1 MAKKKIDNYTF
12 RPGISFLGNLYPD
25 EWQSFYD
32 NVPFIKAE
40 LTAYLNYRIDIDT
53 DVNLYPNAVRLL
65 ENNVNFIKEEA
76 TAWIATQVAGNFA
89 GFVGYTYDV
98 AKCKRDIG
106 YVLAAYIHD
115 IRYGGNEDT
124 RSVVGKYWINNEPQV
139 DGDRQAEVKTHEFIR
154 DLITDYI
161 FPRAAYTP
169 LQLVAT
175 RYTVAPSAETTAAA
189 RIDTL
194 SAVTTTVIAN
204 GLSSMPAISY
214 KAAPYENY
222 TFNSEK
228 CQRDL
233 GYVLDAYLHDLRYGG
248 NEQTRFTIQKYY
260 DNGVLQVDGSGQAEV
275 EGHEFIRNLIINSVM
290 QNQAGTT
297 LYPEA
302 VRLLTLNK
310 PYLQNE
316 IVGWI
321 ANEVLDATKCE
332 RDIGYL
338 IDGVKYDIALGTN
351 YNALF
356 LGLAEFNSIDNDFF
370 VIDTIQRTKTAIA
383 ALPNVAASTAAVARN
398 NAFFNEV
405 VDIIENGR
413 ENANELILAEPS
425 NATVSRIAAKNQ
437 LVSNKNFLA
446 AEVNAWVAEQY
457 PTADHDP
464 VKCARDVKYAIDAL
478 CYDILYGGN
487 SATYDQARFFF
498 YGFANGTTG
507 IDPTHRLQTVAAYVH
522 LKQVI
527 GQIVLNEFVTKT
539 DGNTLTQNRTFPAAN
554 SADATICQDLV
565 QITATV
571 VAATTQTQAN
581 TILSGIVRTTPSITF
596 ATAPL
601 QTAFNAITTG
611 KTSVIN
617 EVVVFKGYTYDAAKC
632 VRDSGYVIDAL
643 IYDLENNGNEE
654 SRRIAQKYYI
664 DGVFQVDGSR
674 IPEIASYRF
683 LQEVIVDYIFPR
695 VNAPDYQI
703 VYPQILTAPSAESG
717 AYARITELTNVFINF
732 LEDGPTSLPAVSPRT
747 VPYQTVEEQIVDPS
761 KAYDP
766 EAGTVILTLSNNLV
780 NIIEQGESSLPAK
793 EAAGYGL
800 IKFQGSIRLE
810 DLLLITNTSKNVVIY
825 NFSTNTAGGD
835 LVPEF
840 DGDDDFVAFKQV
852 TDRVVHLRLNS
863 DTSTMDE
870 TDELQIFVE
879 SAEMKVR
886 PYDFGT
892 DAIERH
898 RVAAPQSMLDAD
910 FEYGLQPTKWQAIG
924 IARGYPSVYEIPGS
938 DFEVTAITSDASFPS
953 NGVGASTITVTTAA
967 PHNLSTG
974 TPITV
979 AGLDTAISGISRAEG
994 AFVIVTIPTPTTL
1007 TYFAKSRV
1015 GNTSGT
1021 SLKTTYTQIRKGG
1034 FYTGA
1039 SIGIP
1044 TINLLSNGTSG
1055 TFVTQFDTPSATSKF
1070 AVASGTIPSIGSPM
1084 NAAVGIGFGSQ
1095 VTAVVG
1101 SGGVIVTPTVL
1112 GDYAPTLLGLTTLTV
1127 ASSSGIV
1134 IGLGANDQTGSST
1147 FVESIAGTDVTFT
1160 RPFSGAIIGNT
1171 TTYTELTGTNEISI
1185 GSAATFNVV
1194 GNSSGYISV
1203 SVNTG
1208 GSDYQVGDVLR
1219 ILGSDLSGTSP
1230 ANDLLITVATV
1241 SSGSILTAD
1250 VISGTS
1256 VMSSGNET
1264 ISGINNSSYTA
1275 TSPDSTLGSGA
1286 TFDVTRSG
1294 TGFSSVINAGGT
1306 GYVKGTEFLI
1316 LGTVF
1321 TSNATP
1327 ANDVTITATQ
1337 TTSTFTGLLQDATSL
1352 SGSSAQ
1358 FNISRIG
1365 ATYTSLVVA
1374 FAGSGYASGE
1384 IVTIYGTQLG
1394 GNTPS
1399 NDLQIQVDNIGG
1411 GGEIIAASLVS
1422 GLIANE
1428 NAPGVI
1434 SQISTAGT
1442 GDDRTTI
1449 SNVPVV
1455 IVPGSGINGEF
1466 TITRTASGYT
1476 NVIVSDGGT
1485 AYLPGNRIRILGS
1498 DLGGANTTNDAIVSV
1513 TSVAP
1518 STGAITAAT
1527 VTGLGVAG
1535 INLQLYS
1542 SVTVSEFTTA
1552 TITSGTGLGF
1562 GTLATL
1568 QIIFQ
1573 EPHGIPP
1580 GGSFIVT
1587 VSSDNG
1593 SNNHSLANGSFSA
1606 TQIPTRN
1613 TITFQAR
1620 SPGVITGAPITGVV
1634 YPRPDSFFT
1643 HRPFDGGVQLGTG
1656 GPQHGVQAIRQ
1667 SKKYIRYQSGKGV
1680 MYTTGALFA
1689 PSYDVLTI
1697 LATDVEVGAT
1707 IEITLGDND
1716 HGLQRGAVIRLSGVT
1731 TGGYDGDYT
1740 VDEIV
1745 SERTFRIIAT
1755 KRVGTRKPTLS
1766 FNCQISTLRWKGAV
1780 VRAGVFDDQNGI
1792 FWEYDG
1798 QTLWAV
1804 QRTSTKQL
1812 AGTISVNSGS
1822 NRVTGLNSRFRDQIK
1837 AGDAVTIRGMT
1848 HIVTHV
1854 DSQTSMTVNPDFR
1867 GVNNVSNAKMSLV
1880 SEVRVQQS
1888 DFNKDRLNGTGPSG
1902 YDLDITKMQMIGIQY
1917 SWYGAGFIDFM
1928 LRGSDGNYVFAHRMR
1943 NSNINTE
1950 AYMRTGNL
1958 PVRYEVSNYGSNS
1971 SLVSDISNT
1980 ATVVSLASVAGFPE
1994 TGIVYIDNEMI
2005 SYTGID
2011 RTLNRLTG
2019 CTRSAQLDLFIAGA
2033 NRNFTAG
2040 VAADHSAGT
2049 GVILMN
2055 NTTTPLISHWG
2066 SAFLTDGLFDS
2077 DRGYIFNYASTGLSV
2092 STTKATAF
2100 LIRLAPSVSN
2110 AVVGDLGD
2118 RELLNRAQLLLKEIA
2133 VTSDTGTGGIIV
2145 EGVLNPQNY
2154 PANPSD
2160 IVWSGL
2166 TGVAAGGQ
2174 PSFAQIAPGGSVNWS
2189 GGVAQPTATATALNT
2204 VTANVTVP
2212 NKTAFNRATGSSFV
2226 YATQA
2231 SWNSSGATAGFS
2243 IAASDTKFQAGTTVS
2258 TIAASPSPVATTLGA
2273 LTSSMQTFFRSVNT
2287 TFPQGNG
2294 VTATLF
2300 FNNLGYVPFPVNS
2313 RITVTG
2319 VNPNAYNGTYIVTGA
2334 GNNFVQY
2341 NSTATGANNNGTI
2354 FTAYVAGQ
2362 TALNITE
2369 ASWNN
2374 MTSNVTQTGFSV
2386 TSAFPGGTTVSSVSG
2401 IQGTS
2406 PNRYY
2411 TVTMSQGLSADLP
2424 LSAQTINTAFGGS
2437 RTTTNNLF
2445 FTAASWTALPVDV
2458 PVAGTLTNDSGK
2470 FTGGTTIST
2479 ISGLQTFGGVGYYSV
2494 VFSNNCIGTLAGGT
2508 TVTFDTIPYY
2518 TLFITRTTAAAVNA
2532 NNTITLSLAQNSSV
2546 TNFVYFTQASWETL
2560 VSSYSA
2566 GAGTEVSDA
2575 KFAAGT
2581 RVATVST
2588 LRSFGGTGYYSV
2600 TFTQT
2605 SNAVVAGASTITFKF
2620 GQPPYALPGE
2630 QVFSF
2635 ISLPGSSDSLDLS
2648 ELKELT
2654 NTTLGG
2660 RGTFPN
2666 GPDVLAINIFKVS
2679 GTAVNANIIL
2689 RWGEAQA

>member
-1 MAKKKIDNYTF
+1 MAKRKIDNYTF
-12 RPGISFLGNLYPD
+12 RPGISYLGNLYPD
-25 EWQSFYD
+25 EWQSFSD

-53 DVNLYPNAVRLL
+53 EVNLYPNAVRIL
-65 ENNVNFIKEEA
+65 ENNINFIKEEA
-76 TAWIATQVAGNFA
+76 TAWIATQVAGNFP
-89 GFVGYTYDV
+89 GFVGYTYDS

-106 YVLAAYIHD
+106 FVLTAYIHD
-115 IRYGGNEDT
+115 VRYGGNEDT
-124 RSVVGKYWINNEPQV
+124 RTIVGKYWINNEPQV

-161 FPRAAYTP
+161 LPLASYTP
-169 LQLVAT
+169 LQLIAT
-175 RYTVAPSAETTAAA
+175 RYTTGPAAEANAAA

-194 SAVTTTVIAN
+194 SAITTTVIAN

-214 KAAPYENY
+214 KSAPYENY

-248 NEQTRFTIQKYY
+248 NEQTRLTIQKYY

-275 EGHEFIRNLIINSVM
+275 EGHEFVRDLIINNIM
-290 QNQAGTT
+290 QNEAGTI

-310 PYLQNE
+310 AYLQNE
-316 IVGWI
+316 ILGWI
-321 ANEVLDATKCE
+321 ANEVTEATKCE

-338 IDGVKYDIALGTN
+338 IDGAQYDIVLGTN

-356 LGLAEFNSIDNDFF
+356 LGLAEFNSLDNDFF

-405 VDIIENGR
+405 VDIIQNGR
-413 ENANELILAEPS
+413 GSANELVLAEPS

-437 LVSNKNFLA
+437 LVANKNFLA

-464 VKCARDVKYAIDAL
+464 VKCSRDVKYAIDAL

-498 YGFANGTTG
+498 YGFSSGAPG

-527 GQIVLNEFVTKT
+527 GQVVQNQTVTKT
-539 DGNTLTQNRTFPAAN
+539 TGNTLTQNQTFPAA
-554 SADATICQDLV
+554 SSSDAIICQNLV
-565 QITATV
+565 QITADV

-581 TILSGIVRTTPSITF
+581 TILSGIVRSVPSITF
-596 ATAPL
+596 ATSAL
-601 QTAFNAITTG
+601 QTAFNAITTA

-617 EVVVFKGYTYDAAKC
+617 SVVVFKGYTYDSAKC
-632 VRDSGYVIDAL
+632 IRDSGFVIDAL

-683 LQEVIVDYIFPR
+683 LQETIKNYIFPR

-703 VYPQILTAPSAESG
+703 VYPQILTAPSAEAG
-717 AYARITELTNVFINF
+717 AYARITELTDVFINF
-732 LEDGPTSLPAVSPRT
+732 LKDGPSSLPALSPRT
-747 VPYQTVEEQIVDPS
+747 VPYQTVEQQVVDTT

-766 EAGTVILTLSNNLV
+766 DAGTAILALSTALV
-780 NIIEQGESSLPAK
+780 NIIEQGLGALPVKAS
-793 EAAGYGL
+793 AGYGL
-800 IKFQGSIRLE
+800 IKFQGVVRLE
-810 DLLLITNTSKNVVIY
+810 DLLLITNTTKNVVIY
-825 NFSTNTAGGD
+825 NFSSNTAGGEII
-835 LVPEF
+835 PEF
-840 DGDDDFVAFKQV
+840 DGDDDFIAFKQV
-852 TDRVVHLRLNS
+852 TDRVVHLRLNV

-870 TDELQIFVE
+870 TDELQIFAE
-879 SAEMKVR
+879 APEMKVR

-898 RVAAPQSMLDAD
+898 RVASPQSMLDAD

-924 IARGYPSVYEIPGS
+924 IARGYPSVFEVPGS
-938 DFEVTAITSDASFPS
+938 DFEIVSITTDASFPN

-967 PHNLSTG
+967 PHGLSAG
-974 TPITV
+974 TPVTV

-994 AFVIVTIPTPTTL
+994 AFVLVTTPTPTTF

-1015 GNTSGT
+1015 GTTSGT
-1021 SLKTTYTQIRKGG
+1021 SLRTTYTQVRKGG

-1039 SIGIP
+1039 SIGSP

-1055 TFVTQFDTPSATSKF
+1055 NFVTQFDTPTATSRI
-1070 AVASGTIPSIGSPM
+1070 AIASGNIPSVGSPM
-1084 NAAVGIGFGSQ
+1084 NAATGIGFGSQ

-1101 SGGVIVTPTVL
+1101 AGGVVVTPTVL

-1127 ASSSGIV
+1127 ASTSGIV

-1147 FVESIAGTDVTFT
+1147 FVESIVGTNVTFT
-1160 RPFSGAIIGNT
+1160 RPFSGAVIGNT
-1171 TTYTELTGTNEISI
+1171 TTYTELTGTNEVSI

-1194 GNSSGYISV
+1194 GSSVGYISV
-1203 SVNTG
+1203 AVNSG

-1219 ILGSDLSGTSP
+1219 IVGTNLTGTSP
-1230 ANDLLITVATV
+1230 ANDLLIKVATV
-1241 SSGSILTAD
+1241 SGGAILTAD

-1256 VMSSGNET
+1256 VMSAPNQT
-1264 ISGINNSSYTA
+1264 VSGINSSSYTA
-1275 TSPDSTLGSGA
+1275 TSPDSTIGSGA
-1286 TFDVTRSG
+1286 TFNVTRNG
-1294 TGFSSVINAGGT
+1294 TAFTSVINAAGT

-1321 TSNATP
+1321 TNNTTP
-1327 ANDVTITATQ
+1327 ANDVEITVTQ
-1337 TTSTFTGLLQDATSL
+1337 TTATFTGLLQDATTL

-1358 FNISRIG
+1358 FSITRIG
-1365 ATYTSLVVA
+1365 ATYTSLVVS
-1374 FAGSGYASGE
+1374 FAGSGYANGE

-1394 GNTPS
+1394 GNNPS
-1399 NDLQIQVDNIGG
+1399 NDLRIQVDNVGG

-1422 GLIANE
+1422 GLVANE
-1428 NAPGVI
+1428 DAPGVI

-1442 GDDRTTI
+1442 GDNRTTI
-1449 SNVPVV
+1449 NNVPVL
-1455 IVPGSGINGEF
+1455 IVPGSGINCEF
-1466 TITRTASGYT
+1466 SITRTASGYT
-1476 NVIVSDGGT
+1476 NVVVTDGGT

-1513 TSVAP
+1513 TSVN
-1518 STGAITAAT
+1518 SITGAITAAT
-1527 VTGLGVAG
+1527 VTGTGVAG

-1542 SVTVSEFTTA
+1542 SVTLSEFTTA
-1552 TITSGTGLGF
+1552 TIASSTSLGF

-1593 SNNHSLANGSFSA
+1593 SNNHALANGSFSA

-1689 PSYDVLTI
+1689 PSYDVLSI

-1716 HGLQRGAVIRLSGVT
+1716 HGLQRGAVIRLSGVL
-1731 TGGYDGDYT
+1731 TGGYDGDYD

-1755 KRVGTRKPTLS
+1755 KRVGSRKPSLS
-1766 FNCQISTLRWKGAV
+1766 FSCQISTLRWKGAV

-1812 AGTISVNSGS
+1812 AGTISVNAGS
-1822 NRVTGLNSRFRDQIK
+1822 NRITGLNSRFRDQLK

-1854 DSQTSMTVNPDFR
+1854 DSQTSMTVNPDYR
-1867 GVNNVSNAKMSLV
+1867 GVSNVSNAKMSLI
-1880 SEVRVQQS
+1880 SEVRVQQR
-1888 DFNKDRLNGTGPSG
+1888 DFNKDRLDGTGPSG

-1958 PVRYEVSNYGSNS
+1958 PVRYEVSNYGATSR
-1971 SLVSDISNT
+1971 LVGDVGNT
-1980 ATVVSLASVAGFPE
+1980 STEITLESVAGFPA

-2005 SYTGID
+2005 SYTGVN
-2011 RTLNRLTG
+2011 TSQNKLTG

-2040 VAADHSAGT
+2040 VAANHSDGT

-2066 SAFLTDGLFDS
+2066 SAFLTDGLFDF
-2077 DRGYIFNYASTGLSV
+2077 DRGYIFNYASTGLNV
-2092 STTKATAF
+2092 STIKSTAF

-2154 PANPSD
+2154 PSNPSD

-2166 TGVAAGGQ
+2166 SGVAAGGQ

-2212 NKTAFNRATGSSFV
+2212 NKTAFNRPSGTSFV
-2226 YATQA
+2226 YVTQT
-2231 SWNSSGATAGFS
+2231 SWNTSGSQSGFA

-2258 TIAASPSPVATTLGA
+2258 SVASSPSPVATTLGT
-2273 LTSSMQTFFRSVNT
+2273 LTSNMATYHRSVSASSIS
-2287 TFPQGNG
+2287 GNG
-2294 VTATLF
+2294 ITATLN
-2300 FNNLGYVPFPVNS
+2300 FNNQGYTPFPVNS
-2313 RITVTG
+2313 RITVSG
-2319 VNPNAYNGTYIVTGA
+2319 FSSYNGTYIVTGA
-2334 GNNFVQY
+2334 GNNFVQFA
-2341 NSTATGANNNGTI
+2341 STSTNFQTNGNVQ
-2354 FTAYVAGQ
+2354 TAYVAGQ
-2362 TALNITE
+2362 TTLNITE

-2374 MTSNVTQTGFSV
+2374 MTNPVTQTGFAV
-2386 TSAFPGGTTVSSVSG
+2386 TSSFPAGTTITAVSG
-2401 IQGTS
+2401 IQSTS

-2411 TVTMSQGLSADLP
+2411 TVTFSQGLTSDLP
-2424 LSAQTINTAFGGS
+2424 GASTTINTSFGGA

-2458 PVAGTLTNDSGK
+2458 PVNGTLTNDPTK
-2470 FTGGTTIST
+2470 FTGGTVINS
-2479 ISGLQTFGGVGYYSV
+2479 ISGLQTFGGTGYYSV
-2494 VFSNNCIGTLAGGT
+2494 VFSNNCIGSLAGGT
-2508 TVTFDTIPYY
+2508 TITFDTVPYF
-2518 TLFITRTTAAAVNA
+2518 TLFLSRTTAQAVNA
-2532 NNTITLSLAQNSSV
+2532 NNTITMSLAQNSAV

-2560 VSSYSA
+2560 VSTYSA
-2566 GAGTEVSDA
+2566 GAGTEVADT

-2588 LRSFGGTGYYSV
+2588 LRTFGGSGYYTV

-2605 SNAVVAGASTITFKF
+2605 SNAVVAGGNTITFRF

-2635 ISLPGSSDSLDLS
+2635 ISLPGSSDSLNLED
-2648 ELKELT
+2648 LKELT

-2679 GTAVNANIIL
+2679 GAPVNANVIL
-2689 RWGEAQA
+2689 RWSEAQA

>member
-12 RPGISFLGNLYPD
+12 RPGISYLGNLYPD
-25 EWQSFYD
+25 EWQSFSD

-53 DVNLYPNAVRLL
+53 DVNLYPNAVRLI
-65 ENNVNFIKEEA
+65 ENNINFIKEEA
-76 TAWIATQVAGNFA
+76 TAWIAAQVAANIP
-89 GFVGYTYDV
+89 GFVGYTYDSV
-98 AKCKRDIG
+98 KCKRDIG
-106 YVLAAYIHD
+106 YVLTAYAHD
-115 IRYGGNEDT
+115 VRYGGNEDT
-124 RSVVGKYWINNEPQV
+124 RTVVGKYWINDEAQV
-139 DGDRQAEVKTHEFIR
+139 DGDRQAEVLTHGFIR

-161 FPRAAYTP
+161 LPRNTYTP
-169 LQLVAT
+169 LQGSVAIYNT
-175 RYTVAPSAETTAAA
+175 APSAETTAAS

-194 SAVTTTVIAN
+194 AAITTTVIAN

-214 KAAPYENY
+214 KTAPYENY

-233 GYVLDAYLHDLRYGG
+233 GYVLEAYLHDLRYGG
-248 NEQTRFTIQKYY
+248 NEQTRSTIQKYY
-260 DNGVLQVDGSGQAEV
+260 NNGVLQVDGSGQAEV
-275 EGHEFIRNLIINSVM
+275 EGHLFVRNLIINSVM
-290 QNQAGTT
+290 QNQAGVT

-310 PYLQNE
+310 AYLQNE
-316 IVGWI
+316 IVAWI
-321 ANEVLDATKCE
+321 ANEITEATKCE

-338 IDGVKYDIALGTN
+338 IDGAKYDIALGTN

-356 LGLAEFNSIDNDFF
+356 LGLAEYNSLDNDFF

-398 NAFFNEV
+398 NSFFNEV
-405 VDIIENGR
+405 IDIIQNGR
-413 ENANELILAEPS
+413 ESADTLVLAEPS
-425 NATVSRIAAKNQ
+425 NATASRIAAKNQ
-437 LVSNKNFLA
+437 LIANKNFLA

-457 PTADHDP
+457 PAADHDP
-464 VKCARDVKYAIDAL
+464 VKCTRDVKYAIDAL
-478 CYDILYGGN
+478 AYDILYGGN
-487 SATYDQARFFF
+487 SATYDQAKFFF
-498 YGFANGTTG
+498 YGFSNGASG

-522 LKQVI
+522 LKQVV
-527 GQIVLNEFVTKT
+527 GQIVQNQSVTKT
-539 DGNTLTQNRTFPAAN
+539 TGNALTQNQTFPGA
-554 SADATICQDLV
+554 SSGDAIICQNLV
-565 QITATV
+565 QLTADV

-581 TILSGIVRTTPSITF
+581 TILSGFTRTTPSITF
-596 ATAPL
+596 ATSAL

-617 EVVVFKGYTYDAAKC
+617 EVVVFKGYTYDSAKC
-632 VRDSGYVIDAL
+632 IRDSGYVIDAL

-674 IPEIASYRF
+674 IPEIASYTF
-683 LQEVIVDYIFPR
+683 LQKVITDFIFSR
-695 VNAPDYQI
+695 LSADSYQI
-703 VYPQILTAPSAESG
+703 VYPQITTAPSAESG
-717 AYARITELTNVFINF
+717 SYARITELTNIFINF
-732 LEDGPTSLPAVSPRT
+732 LEDGPSSLPAVSPRT
-747 VPYQTVEEQIVDPS
+747 VPYQTVEEQIVDATKS
-761 KAYDP
+761 YDP
-766 EAGTVILTLSNNLV
+766 EAGTVITTLSNNLV
-780 NIIEQGESSLPAK
+780 DIIEDGEDSLPTK
-793 EAAGYGL
+793 SSAGYGL
-800 IKFQGSIRLE
+800 IKFQGPIKLE
-810 DLLLITNTSKNVVIY
+810 DLLLITNTTKNVVIY
-825 NFSTNTAGGD
+825 NFSSNTAGGA
-835 LVPEF
+835 LTPEF
-840 DGDDDFVAFKQV
+840 EGDDDFVAFKQT
-852 TDRVVHLRLNS
+852 TDRVIHLRLNT

-870 TDELQIFVE
+870 TDELQIFYE
-879 SAEMKVR
+879 SPEMKVR

-924 IARGYPSVYEIPGS
+924 IARGYPSVYEVPGS
-938 DFEVTAITSDASFPS
+938 DFQVTAVTTDASFPN

-967 PHNLSTG
+967 PHGLSAG
-974 TPITV
+974 TPVTV

-994 AFVIVTIPTPTTL
+994 AFVIVTTPTTNTF
-1007 TYFAKSRV
+1007 TYYAKSRV
-1015 GNTSGT
+1015 GTSSGT
-1021 SLKTTYTQIRKGG
+1021 SLLTTYTQIRKGG

-1055 TFVTQFDTPSATSKF
+1055 SFVTQYASPAATARF
-1070 AVASGTIPSIGSPM
+1070 AVASGTIPSVGSPM
-1084 NAAVGIGFGSQ
+1084 TAATGIAYGAQ

-1101 SGGVIVTPTVL
+1101 AGGIVVTPTVL

-1127 ASSSGIV
+1127 ASATGIV
-1134 IGLGANDQTGSST
+1134 IGLGTDDQTGSAT

-1171 TTYTELTGTNEISI
+1171 TTYTGLEGTNEISI

-1194 GNSSGYISV
+1194 GSSAGYLSV
-1203 SVNTG
+1203 TVNNG

-1219 ILGSDLSGTSP
+1219 ILGTDLNGTTP

-1241 SSGSILTAD
+1241 SAGAILTAD

-1256 VMSSGNET
+1256 LLSAIDQTVNGVDNT
-1264 ISGINNSSYTA
+1264 SYTA
-1275 TSPDSTLGSGA
+1275 TSPDSTLGSSA
-1286 TFDVTRSG
+1286 TFDITRSG
-1294 TGFSSVINAGGT
+1294 TGFSSVINAAGT
-1306 GYVKGTEFLI
+1306 GYVKGTEFLV

-1321 TSNATP
+1321 TANTTP
-1327 ANDVTITATQ
+1327 ANDVTIEVTQ
-1337 TTSTFTGLLQDATSL
+1337 TTQAFTGLLQDSTTLAGSL
-1352 SGSSAQ
+1352 AQ
-1358 FNISRIG
+1358 FNITRIG
-1365 ATYTSLVVA
+1365 ASYTSLVVS
-1374 FAGSGYASGE
+1374 FAGSGYALGE

-1394 GNTPS
+1394 GNNPEH
-1399 NDLQIQVDNIGG
+1399 DLQIQIDNVGG
-1411 GGEIIAASLVS
+1411 SGEIVAASLVS
-1422 GLIANE
+1422 GLLANDA
-1428 NAPGVI
+1428 APGVI
-1434 SQISTAGT
+1434 SQITTAGT
-1442 GDDRTTI
+1442 GDDRTTVN
-1449 SNVPVV
+1449 NVPVV

-1466 TITRTASGYT
+1466 TLTRTASGYT
-1476 NVIVSDGGT
+1476 DVVITNGGT

-1513 TSVAP
+1513 TSVNL

-1527 VTGLGVAG
+1527 VTGTGVAG
-1535 INLQLYS
+1535 IDLDLYS
-1542 SVTVSEFTTA
+1542 SVTVSEFNTA
-1552 TITSGTGLGF
+1552 TIASGTSLAF

-1593 SNNHSLANGSFSA
+1593 SNNHALANGSFSA
-1606 TQIPTRN
+1606 TQIPTRS

-1716 HGLQRGAVIRLSGVT
+1716 HGLQRGAVIRLSGVL
-1731 TGGYDGDYT
+1731 TGGYDGDYA

-1745 SERTFRIIAT
+1745 TERTFRIIAT
-1755 KRVGTRKPTLS
+1755 KRVGSRKPALS
-1766 FNCQISTLRWKGAV
+1766 FSCQVSTLEWKGAV

-1804 QRTSTKQL
+1804 QRTSTRQL

-1822 NRVTGLNSRFRDQIK
+1822 NRITGLNSRFRDQVK
-1837 AGDAVTIRGMT
+1837 AGDSVTIRGMT
-1848 HIVTHV
+1848 HVVTHV
-1854 DSQTSMTVNPDFR
+1854 DSQTSMTVNPDYR
-1867 GVNNVSNAKMSLV
+1867 GVSNVSNAKMSLI
-1880 SEVRVQQS
+1880 SEIRVKQS
-1888 DFNKDRLNGTGPSG
+1888 NFNKDRLDGTGPSG

-1958 PVRYEVSNYGSNS
+1958 PVRYEVSNYGATSR
-1971 SLVSDISNT
+1971 LVSDLTNT
-1980 ATVVSLASVAGFPE
+1980 GTEVFVESVEGFPE
-1994 TGIVYIDNEMI
+1994 TGIIYIDNEMI
-2005 SYTGID
+2005 AYTG
-2011 RTLNRLTG
+2011 LNTSLNKLTG
-2019 CTRSAQLDLFIAGA
+2019 CSRSAQLDLFIAGA
-2033 NRNFTAG
+2033 TRNFTAG
-2040 VAADHSAGT
+2040 TAADHSTGT
-2049 GVILMN
+2049 GVILLN

-2066 SAFLTDGLFDS
+2066 SAFLTDGLFDF

-2110 AVVGDLGD
+2110 AVTGDLGE

-2154 PANPSD
+2154 PSNPSD
-2160 IVWSGL
+2160 IIWSGL
-2166 TGVAAGGQ
+2166 SGVAAGGQ

-2189 GGVAQPTATATALNT
+2189 GGVAQPTSTATALNT
-2204 VTANVTVP
+2204 TTANVTVP
-2212 NKTAFNRATGSSFV
+2212 NKTAFNRASGSSFV
-2226 YATQA
+2226 YATQT
-2231 SWNSSGATAGFS
+2231 SWNASGAAAGFAIS
-2243 IAASDTKFQAGTTVS
+2243 TTDTKFQSGTTVS
-2258 TIAASPSPVATTLGA
+2258 AISTSPSPIATTLASQTG
-2273 LTSSMQTFFRSVNT
+2273 SMSTFFRSVST
-2287 TFPQGNG
+2287 TFANGNG

-2300 FNNLGYVPFPVNS
+2300 FNNPGYTPFPINS
-2313 RITVTG
+2313 RITVSG
-2319 VNPNAYNGTYIVTGA
+2319 MNPNGYNGTYLVTGA
-2334 GNNFVQY
+2334 GNNFVQF
-2341 NSTATGANNNGTI
+2341 NSSQTGFNNNGTI
-2354 FTAYVAGQ
+2354 STAYVAGQ
-2362 TALNITE
+2362 TSLNITE
-2369 ASWNN
+2369 ASWAA
-2374 MTSNVTQTGFSV
+2374 MTSPVTATGFSV
-2386 TSAFPGGTTVSSVSG
+2386 TSGFPGGTTVTAVSAV
-2401 IQGTS
+2401 QGTS

-2411 TVTMSQGLSADLP
+2411 TVTMSQGLTSNLA
-2424 LSAQTINTAFGGS
+2424 LSSVAINTSFGGS

-2458 PVAGTLTNDSGK
+2458 PVVGTLTNDSGK
-2470 FTGGTTIST
+2470 FTGGTTIT
-2479 ISGLQTFGGVGYYSV
+2479 GVSGLQTFNSVGYYSV
-2494 VFSNNCIGTLAGGT
+2494 TFSNNCIGTISGST
-2508 TVTFDTIPYY
+2508 NVTFDTIPYY
-2518 TLFITRTTAAAVNA
+2518 TLFLSRTTASAVNA
-2532 NNTITLSLAQNSSV
+2532 NNTITLALAQNTSV
-2546 TNFVYFTQASWETL
+2546 TNFVYFTQATWETL
-2560 VSSYSA
+2560 VSNYGA
-2566 GAGTEVSDA
+2566 GAGTEVSDV

-2581 RVATVST
+2581 RVASVST
-2588 LRSFGGTGYYSV
+2588 LRTFGGTGYYTV

-2635 ISLPGSSDSLDLS
+2635 ISLPGSSDQLDLS

-2666 GPDVLAINIFKVS
+2666 GPDVLAINIYKVS
-2679 GTAVNANIIL
+2679 GTAVNANVIL
-2689 RWGEAQA
+2689 RWSEAQA